1 MTKLNIGLIGVGR
14 LGRVYA
20 RDLSTRIACTRLAA
34 IADTDEAAL
43 HRARDEFGVPRA
55 YTDSADL
62 FRDPSVDAIVIVTP
76 TNTHREVTVDAA
88 AARKPIFCEK
98 PPSISLDDAIAM
110 RSTVAQSGVFFQLG
124 FMRRFDS
131 GYAAARARLDAG
143 AIGDA
148 VLFKSTSR
156 DPYPP
161 SLAYADPKSS
171 GGLIIDMGIHDF
183 DLARWFMGEVSSV
196 QAIGGVL
203 AYPDFATIGDIDNAV
218 VSLVFSTGRLGV
230 VDLTRNG
237 IYGYDISTELLG
249 TQGTLR
255 IGYLRETPL
264 LVMTREGVA
273 HDTVPYFMERFR
285 DAYTAQLE
293 NFAHNVLDGREPPV
307 TVDDGIEALR
317 IAVAATQARETA
329 LPVPLSSV
337 PGAIGAAGGVN
348 AGAGGASSSR

>member
-1 MTKLNIGLIGVGR
+1 VAKLNIGLIGVGR

-20 RDLSTRIACTRLAA
+20 RDLSTRIACTRLTA
-34 IADTDEAAL
+34 IADTDPRAL
-43 HRARDEFGVPRA
+43 ERARDEFGVA
-55 YTDSADL
+55 HAFLDSDEL
-62 FRDPSVDAIVIVTP
+62 VRDRSVDAVVIVTP
-76 TNTHREVTVDAA
+76 TSTHREVALAA
-88 AARKPIFCEK
+88 TAVRKPIFCEK
-98 PPSISLDDAIAM
+98 PPSISLDDALAM
-110 RSTVAQSGVFFQLG
+110 RESVAQSGVFFQLG

-131 GYAAARARLDAG
+131 GYAAAKARVDDG
-143 AIGDA
+143 AIGDP
-148 VLFKSTSR
+148 VVFKSTSR

-161 SLAYADPKSS
+161 SLSYADPRTS

-183 DLARWFMGEVSSV
+183 DLARWYMGEVASV

-203 AYPDFATIGDIDNAV
+203 AYPDFATIADIDNAV
-218 VSLVFSTGRLGV
+218 VSLVFATGRLGV

-264 LVMTREGVA
+264 TVLTRTGVS

-293 NFAHNVLDGREPPV
+293 NFARNVLDGKEPPV
-307 TVDDGIEALR
+307 TIEDGLQALR
-317 IAVAATQARETA
+317 VAVAATQARETG
-329 LPVPLSSV
+329 LPVLIASPSSENRNQQNV
-337 PGAIGAAGGVN
+337 EP
-348 AGAGGASSSR
+348 RRTRTRT

>member
-1 MTKLNIGLIGVGR
+1 MAKLNIGLIGVGR

-20 RDLSTRIACTRLAA
+20 RDLSTRIACTRLTA
-34 IADTDEAAL
+34 IADTDEAAVL
-43 HRARDEFGVPRA
+43 RVRDEFEIPQA
-55 YTDSADL
+55 YTDAADL
-62 FRDPSVDAIVIVTP
+62 FGDPSVDAVVIVTP
-76 TNTHREVTVDAA
+76 TNTHREVAVAA
-88 AARKPIFCEK
+88 TAAGKPIFCEK

-110 RSTVAQSGVFFQLG
+110 RKSVAQSGVFFQLG

-131 GYAAARARLDAG
+131 GYAAAKARVDEG
-143 AIGDA
+143 MIGDA
-148 VLFKSTSR
+148 VVFKSTSR

-161 SLAYADPKSS
+161 SLAYADPRSS

-183 DLARWFMGEVSSV
+183 DLARWFMGEVASV

-203 AYPDFATIGDIDNAV
+203 AYPEFATVGDIDNAV
-218 VSLVFSTGRLGV
+218 VSLVFGTGRLGV

-264 LVMTREGVA
+264 LMMTRAGVG

-285 DAYTAQLE
+285 DAYTTQLE
-293 NFAHNVLDGREPPV
+293 NFARNVLDGREPPV
-307 TVDDGIEALR
+307 TIDDGIEALR
-317 IAVAATQARETA
+317 IAVAATRARETGQ
-329 LPVPLSSV
+329 PVQISSV
-337 PGAIGAAGGVN
+337 EGVAPSHQGG
-348 AGAGGASSSR
+348 G

>member
-1 MTKLNIGLIGVGR
+1 MAKLNIGLVGVGR

-20 RDLSTRIACTRLAA
+20 RDLSSRIACTRLTA

-43 HRARDEFGVPRA
+43 HRVRDEFEIPHA
-55 YTDSADL
+55 YTDAIDL
-62 FRDPSVDAIVIVTP
+62 FRDPTVDAIVIVTP
-76 TNTHREVTVDAA
+76 TSTHREVTAA
-88 AARKPIFCEK
+88 AAAEGKPIFCEK
-98 PPSISLDDAIAM
+98 PPSISLEDALAM
-110 RSTVAQSGVFFQLG
+110 QAAVDRSGVFFQLG

-131 GYAAARARLDAG
+131 GYAAAKARVDEG

-183 DLARWFMGEVSSV
+183 DLARWFMGEVRRV

-203 AYPDFATIGDIDNAV
+203 AYPEFATVGDIDNAV
-218 VSLVFSTGRLGV
+218 VSLVFETGRLGV

-255 IGYLRETPL
+255 VGYLRETPL
-264 LVMTREGVA
+264 MVMTRQGVS

-285 DAYTAQLE
+285 DAYTVQLE
-293 NFAHNVLDGREPPV
+293 NFARNVLDGREPPI
-307 TVDDGIEALR
+307 TLNDGMQALR
-317 IAVAATQARETA
+317 IALAATQARETGE
-329 LPVPLSSV
+329 SV
-337 PGAIGAAGGVN
+337 EVARVN
-348 AGAGGASSSR
+348 TVSGNASSLQ

>member
-1 MTKLNIGLIGVGR
+1 MTGVPKLNIGLIGVGR

-20 RDLSTRIACTRLAA
+20 RDLSTRIASTRLAA
-34 IADTDEAAL
+34 IADTDKAAL
-43 HRARDEFGVPRA
+43 ERVRVEFDVPHA
-55 YTDSADL
+55 YLDSADL
-62 FRDPSVDAIVIVTP
+62 CRDPSVDAIVIVTP
-76 TNTHREVTVDAA
+76 TNTHREVVIAA
-88 AARKPIFCEK
+88 IAAGKPIFCEK
-98 PPSISLDDAIAM
+98 PPSISLEDALAM
-110 RSTVAQSGVFFQLG
+110 RESVERSGIFFQLG

-131 GYAAARARLDAG
+131 GYAAAKARVDDG

-148 VLFKSTSR
+148 VVFKSTSR

-161 SLAYADPKSS
+161 SLSYADPRSS

-183 DLARWFMGEVSSV
+183 DLARWFMGDVATV

-218 VSLVFSTGRLGV
+218 VSLVFTSGRLGV

-255 IGYLRETPL
+255 IGYLRETPVM
-264 LVMTREGVA
+264 VMTRAGVV

-293 NFAHNVLDGREPPV
+293 NFARNALDGREPPI
-307 TVDDGIEALR
+307 TIDDGLQALR
-317 IAVAATQARETA
+317 IAVAATRARETG
-329 LPVPLSSV
+329 LPVQIASV
-337 PGAIGAAGGVN
+337 PG
-348 AGAGGASSSR
+348 GAGQA

>member
-1 MTKLNIGLIGVGR
+1 MAKLNIGLIGVGR

-20 RDLSTRIACTRLAA
+20 RDLATRIASTRLIA

-43 HRARDEFGVPRA
+43 HRVRDEFEIPRA
-55 YTDSADL
+55 YTDPSDL
-62 FRDPSVDAIVIVTP
+62 FRESAVDAIVIVTP
-76 TNTHREVTVDAA
+76 TNTHRAVALAA
-88 AARKPIFCEK
+88 VAAGKPIFCEK
-98 PPSISLDDAIAM
+98 PPSISLDDAAAM
-110 RSTVAQSGVFFQLG
+110 RAAVAQSGVFFQLG

-131 GYAAARARLDAG
+131 GYAAAKARLESG
-143 AIGDA
+143 AVGDA

-183 DLARWFMGEVSSV
+183 DLARWFMGEVASV

-203 AYPDFATIGDIDNAV
+203 AYPDFATVGDIDNAV
-218 VSLVFSTGRLGV
+218 VTLTFATGRLGV

-255 IGYLRETPL
+255 VGYIRETPL

-285 DAYTAQLE
+285 DAYTMQLE
-293 NFAHNVLDGREPPV
+293 NFAQNVLNGREPPV
-307 TVDDGIEALR
+307 TIDDGVEALR
-317 IAVAATQARETA
+317 IAVAATQARETGQTVRIAPA
-329 LPVPLSSV
+329 LTSSGSA
-337 PGAIGAAGGVN
+337 P
-348 AGAGGASSSR
+348 SSSP

>member
-1 MTKLNIGLIGVGR
+1 MTGVPKLNIGLIGVGR

-20 RDLSTRIACTRLAA
+20 RDLSTRIASTRLAA
-34 IADTDEAAL
+34 IADTDKAAL
-43 HRARDEFGVPRA
+43 ERVRVEFDVPHA
-55 YTDSADL
+55 YLDSADL
-62 FRDPSVDAIVIVTP
+62 CRDPSVDAIVIVTP
-76 TNTHREVTVDAA
+76 TNTHREVVIAA
-88 AARKPIFCEK
+88 IAAGKPIFCEK
-98 PPSISLDDAIAM
+98 PPSISLEDALAM
-110 RSTVAQSGVFFQLG
+110 RESVERSGIFFQLG

-131 GYAAARARLDAG
+131 GYAAAKARVDDG

-148 VLFKSTSR
+148 VVFKSTSR

-161 SLAYADPKSS
+161 SLSYADPRSS

-183 DLARWFMGEVSSV
+183 DLARWFMGDVATV

-218 VSLVFSTGRLGV
+218 VSLVFTSGRLGV

-255 IGYLRETPL
+255 IGYLRETPVM
-264 LVMTREGVA
+264 VMTRAGVV

-293 NFAHNVLDGREPPV
+293 NFARNVLDGREPPI
-307 TVDDGIEALR
+307 TIDDGLQALR
-317 IAVAATQARETA
+317 IAVAATRARETG
-329 LPVPLSSV
+329 LPVQIASV
-337 PGAIGAAGGVN
+337 P
-348 AGAGGASSSR
+348 AGAGQA

>member
-1 MTKLNIGLIGVGR
+1 MARLNIGLIGVGR
-14 LGRVYA
+14 LGRIYA
-20 RDLSTRIACTRLAA
+20 RDLSTRIASTRLTA
-34 IADTDEAAL
+34 IADTDKDAL
-43 HRARDEFGVPRA
+43 ERVRDEFDVPHA
-55 YTDSADL
+55 YLDSSDL

-76 TNTHREVTVDAA
+76 TNTHREVAMAA
-88 AARKPIFCEK
+88 AAAAKPIFCEK
-98 PPSISLDDAIAM
+98 PPSISLDDALAM
-110 RSTVAQSGVFFQLG
+110 RESVEQSGVFFQLG

-131 GYAAARARLDAG
+131 GYAAAKARVDDC
-143 AIGDA
+143 AIGDP
-148 VLFKSTSR
+148 VVFKSTSR

-161 SLAYADPKSS
+161 SLSYADPRSS

-183 DLARWFMGEVSSV
+183 DLARWYMGEVAGV

-218 VSLVFSTGRLGV
+218 VSLVFATGRLGV

-264 LVMTREGVA
+264 LVMTRAGIA

-293 NFAHNVLDGREPPV
+293 NYARNVLDGREPPV
-307 TVDDGIEALR
+307 TIEDGLEALR
-317 IAVAATQARETA
+317 IAVAATRARETG
-329 LPVPLSSV
+329 LPVKIASV
-337 PGAIGAAGGVN
+337 PGGAVE
-348 AGAGGASSSR
+348 